1 VSSNVPT
8 GPAAIF
14 PEKPYDKWAEV
25 WGTAEE
31 LTGVDLLDKAE
42 LVGIPFCI
50 TAAWFTENQRGIEY
64 VYVEGMKED
73 GTVFTFNDSSSGVK
87 AQIEN
92 ILKNRGIDAVPTEDA
107 PYDFRLIIPKG
118 LRKSE
123 YEVKD
128 ERQRT
133 KIAKTYY
140 LTTNGQ
146 RIATANAA
154 GNAAK
159 KISK

>member
-1 VSSNVPT
+1 MSASANVP
-8 GPAAIF
+8 G
-14 PEKPYDKWAEV
+14 V

-31 LTGVDLLDKAE
+31 LTGIELVDKAE
-42 LVGIPFCI
+42 LIGVPFCI
-50 TAAWFTENQRGIEY
+50 TAVWFTENQRSIEY
-64 VYVEGMKED
+64 AYVEGMRVD

-87 AQIEN
+87 AQIES
-92 ILKNRGIDAVPTEDA
+92 ILQGKGVDTVPTEEA
-107 PYDFRLIIPKG
+107 PYEFRLIIPKG

-146 RIATANAA
+146 RTAATANAA
-154 GNAAK
+154 K
-159 KISK
+159 KITK